1 MKIDWCMLKDAE
13 EINALNRVYSSA
25 SHCNWLLFVFSYLLT
40 SSILLSQ
47 TLVPLTDVNANDLL
61 VRAEYFVDYEDYFYL
76 ITTHTVV
83 ENLCAF
89 GMQISSDIL
98 NTIIMMHI
106 SGMFEVTGLS
116 KEDIT
121 RLYGFFFSRL
131 FKIFEDCMHSSG
143 VFQICLVTVSITTIM
158 LKALEMMSPTGNLQ
172 NKFFTVVFI
181 VSYYIL
187 LYIDMIPGEKIIQ
200 SSEVLFFK
208 AYCAKWYTTS
218 VKSQKMLLFLMH
230 RFMEPC
236 RLQLKNVLAMG
247 NEMYVVVSVFFTTE
261 ISIDLLI
268 DTMPATL
275 MCMLVVLKY
284 ATFWVK
290 NDGYNQAFEHMR
302 IDCCGLKDVEE
313 INALRR
319 GYSKASRYSTFLLL
333 SSCLLLFSI
342 VFLHTLSQT
351 TNTITSRNE
360 TRANGLIVLTEYFV
374 DYEQYIYPITTH
386 VVVGIFMG
394 FAIQIGSDLLNMI
407 FMMHVSGM
415 FDAIG
420 HRFERLFDNA
430 PGYAATKDALAN
442 WNCRFDERQDYC
454 IEYHLRTMKFTKDIQ
469 QLGANS
475 YLAQLILSVLAIV
488 ALLYRVL
495 RKLVRGANAGTKI
508 AAAGVAE
515 MHGAL

>member
-106 SGMFEVTGLS
+106 SGMFEVTGIVVEHLFDKCKS
-116 KEDIT
+116 ADGNIDENLIYYK
-121 RLYGFFFSRL
+121 RLLRIVNMHRRNLKL

-247 NEMYVVVSVFFTTE
+247 NEMYVV
-261 ISIDLLI
+261 
-268 DTMPATL
+268 
-275 MCMLVVLKY
+275 LVQTSFSYFMVL
-284 ATFWVK
+284 
-290 NDGYNQAFEHMR
+290 
-302 IDCCGLKDVEE
+302 
-313 INALRR
+313 
-319 GYSKASRYSTFLLL
+319 YSL
-333 SSCLLLFSI
+333 
-342 VFLHTLSQT
+342 Q
-351 TNTITSRNE
+351 E
-360 TRANGLIVLTEYFV
+360 
-374 DYEQYIYPITTH
+374 
-386 VVVGIFMG
+386 
-394 FAIQIGSDLLNMI
+394 
-407 FMMHVSGM
+407 
-415 FDAIG
+415 
-420 HRFERLFDNA
+420 
-430 PGYAATKDALAN
+430 
-442 WNCRFDERQDYC
+442 
-454 IEYHLRTMKFTKDIQ
+454 
-469 QLGANS
+469 
-475 YLAQLILSVLAIV
+475 
-488 ALLYRVL
+488 
-495 RKLVRGANAGTKI
+495 
-508 AAAGVAE
+508 
-515 MHGAL
+515 